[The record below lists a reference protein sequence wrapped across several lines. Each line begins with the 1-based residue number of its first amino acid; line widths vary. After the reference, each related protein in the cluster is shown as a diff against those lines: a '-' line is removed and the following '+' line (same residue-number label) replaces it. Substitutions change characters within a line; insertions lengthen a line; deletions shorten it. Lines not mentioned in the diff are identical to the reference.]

1 MRKLKR
7 SLAVLLAVLVLIT
20 ALPLT
25 AFADEAAESPP
36 MDTAASIDETVPDE
50 PPISPEDNS
59 GTVEASPPP
68 SPEPSAEPDAD
79 ENPDGTEDSTASEPD
94 AAPTPD
100 VSATQ
105 MPTPIPTPNPIN
117 LEYEYLPESE
127 TGGLFVFPA
136 PYGDDLTQ
144 EYSAEHPAWDIAG
157 DIGSPVVAANDGVV
171 TQVQIWDGSEDETGS
186 MSYGNMVQIKHGEE
200 LTTLYAHLSE
210 INVQEGDTVV
220 RGQRIG
226 RIGDTGNATGAHLHF
241 EFITSSGRKVSPD
254 WLLASDIMP
263 LLSPDLP
270 YATVKEWCNRPNGTR
285 TISDFGVTR
294 EEVIA
299 ELSAHVSDSY
309 YLGTPYQGRDWQ
321 SPNGDPS
328 YNGRAGL
335 NCGGFVAY
343 VLSKCGLNS
352 GTSDL

>member
-105 MPTPIPTPNPIN
+105 MPTPIPTPNPIISN
-117 LEYEYLPESE
+117 TNICPN
-127 TGGLFVFPA
+127 PKQA
-136 PYGDDLTQ
+136 DC
-144 EYSAEHPAWDIAG
+144 
-157 DIGSPVVAANDGVV
+157 
-171 TQVQIWDGSEDETGS
+171 
-186 MSYGNMVQIKHGEE
+186 SYF
-200 LTTLYAHLSE
+200 
-210 INVQEGDTVV
+210 
-220 RGQRIG
+220 QRH
-226 RIGDTGNATGAHLHF
+226 TEMT
-241 EFITSSGRKVSPD
+241 
-254 WLLASDIMP
+254 
-263 LLSPDLP
+263 
-270 YATVKEWCNRPNGTR
+270 
-285 TISDFGVTR
+285 
-294 EEVIA
+294 
-299 ELSAHVSDSY
+299 
-309 YLGTPYQGRDWQ
+309 
-321 SPNGDPS
+321 
-328 YNGRAGL
+328 
-335 NCGGFVAY
+335 
-343 VLSKCGLNS
+343 
-352 GTSDL
+352 